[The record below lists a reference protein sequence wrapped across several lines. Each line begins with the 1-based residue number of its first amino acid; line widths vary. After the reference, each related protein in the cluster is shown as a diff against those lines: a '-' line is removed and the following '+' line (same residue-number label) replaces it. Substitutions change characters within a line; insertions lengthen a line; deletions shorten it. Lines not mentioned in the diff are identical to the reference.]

1 MKRRRRYNRRRRY
14 IATSRNRKNSVNFAP
29 VIVMLCLSVGCG
41 YMAAKY
47 VVQPVVNYVP
57 QVTETAE
64 KVKSSTKVIEEEVE
78 VKSAETVTG
87 YALQYGCYSGEAAA
101 EAAMKNMNIDGTQ
114 IIEQNNMFKIIG
126 EIYKTKNKAKS
137 ALEQLSDGTDAFV
150 TEIYE

>member
-1 MKRRRRYNRRRRY
+1 M
-14 IATSRNRKNSVNFAP
+14 ATSRNKKVNVNFAP

-57 QVTETAE
+57 QITETSDKA
-64 KVKSSTKVIEEEVE
+64 KSSTKIIEEEIE
-78 VKSAETVTG
+78 IESAENVTG
-87 YALQYGCYSGEAAA
+87 YALQYGCYSGKASA
-101 EAAMKNMNIDGTQ
+101 EAAMKNMNIDGAQ

-126 EIYKTKNKAKS
+126 ELYKTKDEAKS
-137 ALEQLSDGTDAFV
+137 ALNQLPDKTEAFV